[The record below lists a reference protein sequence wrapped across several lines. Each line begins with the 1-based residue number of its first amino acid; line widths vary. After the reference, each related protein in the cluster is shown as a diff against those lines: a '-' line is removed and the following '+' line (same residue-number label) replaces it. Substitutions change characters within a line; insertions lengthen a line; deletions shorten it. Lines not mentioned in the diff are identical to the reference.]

1 MEKCQDDVTFALQEH
16 LMSSEILNI
25 LTDWSPAHSGEHKDR
40 AAILSRSEVSS

>member
-1 MEKCQDDVTFALQEH
+1 
-16 LMSSEILNI
+16 MSSEILNI